1 MAPDPEDSPPRSHL
15 PNSALPA
22 APGSPGFSL
31 QAASEMAAHSARGE
45 GKAHSHT
52 GVQAFAGSALGL
64 LGTALGRELG
74 ESPTEPQ
81 PSAPRCA
88 FTRGAVASRAG
99 DTCSQPGEEDPGGV
113 CISLLASGLLLQ
125 QI

>member
-1 MAPDPEDSPPRSHL
+1 MVVWSGMAPDPEDSPPRTHL

-22 APGSPGFSL
+22 APLSPGFSL

-45 GKAHSHT
+45 RKAHSHT

-64 LGTALGRELG
+64 LGTALGGELG
-74 ESPTEPQ
+74 ESSTE
-81 PSAPRCA
+81 A

-99 DTCSQPGEEDPGGV
+99 DTHSQPGEEDPGGV